1 MACMVSI
8 MRAKDH
14 MLPYG
19 MLPGFLER
27 RARSQNVFKARNDI
41 VSAFLST
48 DCDYLFCVDADMG
61 IPENAIERLISVA
74 HTEERPIVAGLCF
87 GQADI
92 GFNEADYSSTF
103 AVFPTIYAWNVDE
116 DGDVESWATIGDYPR
131 DTLCQI
137 DGTGGAC
144 VMTHRGVLE
153 KMRAEFGDH
162 WFTPIVNKRTGG
174 PFGEDTSFFLR
185 CRELGVLVHM
195 DTSVKTSHDKGGV
208 FFDEDTYDLQQSM
221 RALGEAEFKPYAR
234 PARPGS

>member
-1 MACMVSI
+1 
-8 MRAKDH
+8 
-14 MLPYG
+14 

-61 IPENAIERLISVA
+61 IPENAIERLVSVA

-103 AVFPTIYAWNVDE
+103 AVFPTIYAWNEDD

-131 DTLCQI
+131 DAVVQL
-137 DGTGGAC
+137 DATGGAC
-144 VMTHRGVLE
+144 VMIHRGVLE

-162 WFTPIVNKRTGG
+162 WFLSLIHISEPTRPCG
-174 PFGEDTSFFLR
+174 TSR
-185 CRELGVLVHM
+185 M
-195 DTSVKTSHDKGGV
+195 PSS
-208 FFDEDTYDLQQSM
+208 
-221 RALGEAEFKPYAR
+221 A
-234 PARPGS
+234 